1 MLASFKGGTVF
12 VLAGTDG
19 DDDTETAGEGSTF
32 AVGTGVNKSYHRG
45 YWRSR
50 YRV

>member
-19 DDDTETAGEGSTF
+19 DDDTEITGESSTF
-32 AVGTGVNKSYHRG
+32 AVGTGVNKSYNRG
-45 YWRSR
+45 FWRSR